1 MADNFISEEIEK
13 EIVEIL
19 GHNHSIVNFVLRGN
33 RISKACLRK
42 VKLISNRNRKKE
54 EDKEPN
60 KLKTQIYTLEY
71 EKTKILKMK
80 NHLQELEQNIENL
93 GIEKESLIQEQQS
106 LVKTEENKREGIKSN
121 IQEY

>member
-1 MADNFISEEIEK
+1 VADNFISEEIEK